1 MALGFVG
8 AGHIAAAMV
17 EGLRAAAS
25 PEPIVLSPRNA
36 RVAAELAARF
46 PKVRVAA
53 SNQEVVDASDLVF
66 LAVRPPV
73 APEVVGALRFRPDHV
88 VVSLIALRPEAEMRA
103 LVGSVAALVR
113 AVPLP
118 SSARRLGPIA
128 YFPEVPRVREILAR
142 LGTPVLARNEAEFHR
157 LWSLTGLIA
166 PHYRVMDTLAAW
178 EEDGG
183 VARETAEAFIRALFH
198 AMAAMAETG
207 PLDALA
213 RQAQTPGGINEQA
226 LRTLEG
232 ADAFAPWRAALD
244 AVYARMTKGGG
255 G

>member
-8 AGHIAAAMV
+8 AGHITAAMV

-36 RVAAELAARF
+36 LVAADLAARF
-46 PKVRVAA
+46 PNVRVAS

-66 LAVRPPV
+66 LAVRPPA

-103 LVGSVAALVR
+103 LVGEVAVLVR

-118 SSARRLGPIA
+118 STARRLGPIA
-128 YFPEVPRVREILAR
+128 YFPEVPRVRGLLAR
-142 LGTPVLARNEAEFHR
+142 IGTPVLARNEAEFHR

-166 PHYRVMDTLAAW
+166 PYYRVMETLALW
-178 EEDGG
+178 EAEGG
-183 VARETAEAFIRALFH
+183 VARETADAFIRALFQCL
-198 AMAAMAETG
+198 AVMADG
-207 PLDALA
+207 VPLDALA

-226 LRTLEG
+226 LRVLEA
-232 ADAFAPWRAALD
+232 ADAFRPWRAAMD
-244 AVYARMTKGGG
+244 AVNARMNKGGG

>member
-8 AGHIAAAMV
+8 AGHITAAMV

-36 RVAAELAARF
+36 AVAAELAARL
-46 PKVRVAA
+46 PHVRVAT
-53 SNQEVVDASDLVF
+53 SNQEVVDASEIVF

-73 APEVVGALRFRPDHV
+73 APEVVGALRFRADQI
-88 VVSLIALRPEAEMRA
+88 VVSLIALRPEAEMQA
-103 LVGSVAALVR
+103 LVGPVAALVR

-128 YFPEVPRVREILAR
+128 YFPEVPRVRDLLAR
-142 LGTPVLARNEAEFHR
+142 IGTPVLARNEAEFHR

-166 PHYRVMDTLAAW
+166 PHYRVMDTLATW
-178 EEDGG
+178 EAEGG
-183 VARETAEAFIRALFH
+183 VAREAAEAFIRALFH
-198 AMAAMAETG
+198 CLAAMAETG
-207 PLDALA
+207 SLDSLA
-213 RQAQTPGGINEQA
+213 HQAQTPGGINEQA
-226 LRTLEG
+226 LRVLED
-232 ADAFAPWRAALD
+232 ADAFGPWRAALD
-244 AVYARMTKGGG
+244 AVYARMNKGGG